1 MRSEWEKEWIQ
12 AEQIIQKYK
21 QEYETEV
28 EENYEQYYKEFQQKF
43 SPEYFVKLSAQSLLE
58 SIFAI
63 GEKESIETWWKN
75 HRIGEKERQPT
86 IVFCSKENI
95 L

>member
-28 EENYEQYYKEFQQKF
+28 EENYEQYYKDPRQK
-43 SPEYFVKLSAQSLLE
+43 YASLQEL
-58 SIFAI
+58 
-63 GEKESIETWWKN
+63 
-75 HRIGEKERQPT
+75 
-86 IVFCSKENI
+86 